1 MKAGQISIVVVDDHR
16 VVADALSIVMRGEP
30 DLQIVGTAGTIA
42 ACLSLVKQICP
53 DVLLLDVSLPDG
65 NGLTLIPVLKRWCP
79 QTHVLVLTSL
89 EDEVTLLRAVDAGT
103 AGFLAKSAPLAQV
116 LAGIR
121 QAAEGEIVMPPS
133 LLLGLL
139 SRVVLLRTANTNAP
153 ADESLTQREKEI
165 LRHLAQGT
173 SVINIAAELNI
184 APNTVRTH
192 IRNLLGKLK
201 VHTRLEAV
209 VLALRNGNIDNPI

>member
-1 MKAGQISIVVVDDHR
+1 MNAGQISIVVVDDHQ
-16 VVADALSIVMRGEP
+16 VVADALSIVMRGES
-30 DLQIVGTAGTIA
+30 DLRIVGTAGTIA
-42 ACLSLVKQICP
+42 ACLSLTRRTCP

-139 SRVVLLRTANTNAP
+139 GRVVLRRTAKTTAP
-153 ADESLTQREKEI
+153 VDESLTQREREI
-165 LRHLAQGT
+165 LRHLAQAA
-173 SVINIAAELNI
+173 SVVDIAAELNI
-184 APNTVRTH
+184 APITVRTH

-201 VHTRLEAV
+201 AHSRLEAV
-209 VLALRNGNIDNPI
+209 VLALRDGIIETPI